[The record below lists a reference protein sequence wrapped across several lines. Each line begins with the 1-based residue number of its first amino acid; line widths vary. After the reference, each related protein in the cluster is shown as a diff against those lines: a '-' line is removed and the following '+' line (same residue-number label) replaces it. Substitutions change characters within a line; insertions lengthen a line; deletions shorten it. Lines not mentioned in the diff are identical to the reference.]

1 MAIDPPGVCPIKR
14 AFEEA
19 AAQWLRL
26 AEQMQWMDSQKASP
40 ASPGLGR
47 GFRCRIMGLLQHS
60 GFFVRIKGWR
70 PNFSP
75 GGENTHLCYT
85 TPKTQA
91 PPSERGFFF
100 AARATRHPPASL
112 LRARLRFA
120 TGQRD
125 SFSKLVAVIP
135 NVFRPNYC
143 ARRLK
148 NESDCDSCDN
158 HLIGSAC
165 PRSGRPR

>member
-1 MAIDPPGVCPIKR
+1 MRVPRP
-14 AFEEA
+14 
-19 AAQWLRL
+19 RL
-26 AEQMQWMDSQKASP
+26 F
-40 ASPGLGR
+40 GLGR
-47 GFRCRIMGLLQHS
+47 GSRVELWPCCNTQDFLCGSR
-60 GFFVRIKGWR
+60 GWR

-125 SFSKLVAVIP
+125 SFSKSVAVIP
-135 NVFRPNYC
+135 NVFCPNYY

-148 NESDCDSCDN
+148 NESVCDSVCRQSISDSWLGN
-158 HLIGSAC
+158 LREYLAHLV
-165 PRSGRPR
+165 